1 MFKMRLTK
9 RQALFIKSLR
19 VNRGYT
25 WRAVDGEFVSRY
37 TFNRP
42 FASEPLRGGNQVD
55 GMFLCDLAMKKLKET
70 GSSKWN

>member
-1 MFKMRLTK
+1 MRLTR

-25 WRAVDGEFVSRY
+25 WRGVDGEFVSRY
-37 TFNRP
+37 TFGRP

-55 GMFLCDLAMKKLKET
+55 GMYLCDAAMHKLKET
-70 GSSKWN
+70 NNNDWN